1 MNWKGP
7 LPLCSPGSRAGIADS
22 DKYGSKTAWH
32 GGQFVV
38 GIIRIQYCT
47 GHPRVW
53 KHIPFQTGQPVV
65 TAGDCRPSIAKSDVL
80 KRCPKQI
87 CLCEISQLK
96 TLFFFFFFLHH
107 VGEGQTKHVYGPD
120 GRTNLQPLHLT
131 LPVILIL
138 YSLPTPSP
146 TNQNLTPIGRTFLLG
161 SRSHELIC
169 RVLMGPFCLQF
180 LVLLENTDLLTSP
193 HPQSETIHFI
203 VDT

>member
-1 MNWKGP
+1 M
-7 LPLCSPGSRAGIADS
+7 
-22 DKYGSKTAWH
+22 SKTDMFMWNL
-32 GGQFVV
+32 
-38 GIIRIQYCT
+38 
-47 GHPRVW
+47 
-53 KHIPFQTGQPVV
+53 PVKN
-65 TAGDCRPSIAKSDVL
+65 T
-80 KRCPKQI
+80 
-87 CLCEISQLK
+87 
-96 TLFFFFFFLHH
+96 FFFFFLHH

-193 HPQSETIHFI
+193 HPSQRPYPLLLTPDHEAFRPLRRRGAAT
-203 VDT
+203 DLWLER